1 MTGESM
7 TSRFSRF
14 GVIGGGAWGTAL
26 AQLLAADGAPVRLWA
41 READVVAAIN
51 ADHSNPAFLPGAAL
65 SPSLT
70 ATDDLADMAD
80 HDALLVVVPVPFLR
94 AVLAELP
101 AGDAPLIFC
110 SKGMEAGSFA
120 FPIDI
125 ARDLAPQRPHA
136 VLSGPTFAHEVAA
149 GLPTAIT
156 LAAADAGLAADL
168 AQALA
173 RPHFRPYVST
183 DVIGAEIGGAVKN
196 ILAIAC
202 GIVDGAGLG
211 LNARAALISR
221 GFAEMT
227 RFGLARGAQAE
238 TLAGLAGL
246 GDLVLTCTSSN
257 SRNFA
262 LGQGLGRGEPAE
274 ALMADRRTVAEGA
287 FSAPVVVAAA
297 RADGIDMPI
306 TDTVAR
312 LVAGETRVTEAVQA
326 LLSRPLRSEGR

>member
-1 MTGESM
+1 M
-7 TSRFSRF
+7 TSPVPLRF
-14 GVIGGGAWGTAL
+14 GVVGGGAWGTAL
-26 AQLLAADGAPVRLWA
+26 AQLLAAEGAPVRLWA
-41 READVVAAIN
+41 REAEVVAAVN
-51 ADHSNPAFLPGAAL
+51 AEHRNPLFLPSAAL

-70 ATDDLADMAD
+70 ATGDLADMAGL
-80 HDALLVVVPVPFLR
+80 DALLIVVPVPFLR
-94 AVLAELP
+94 AVLAALP
-101 AGDAPLIFC
+101 AEDSPLVLC

-120 FPIDI
+120 FPVDM
-125 ARDLAPQRPHA
+125 ARDLCPARPLA

-156 LAAADAGLAADL
+156 LAAEDPAVADTLAR
-168 AQALA
+168 ALA
-173 RPHFRPYVST
+173 RPHFRPYVSS
-183 DVIGAEIGGAVKN
+183 DVIGAEIGGAIKN
-196 ILAIAC
+196 VLAIAC
-202 GIVDGAGLG
+202 GIVEGAGLG

-262 LGQGLGRGEPAE
+262 LGEGLGRGEEAA

-287 FSAPVVVAAA
+287 FSAPVIAAAA

-306 TDTVAR
+306 TDAVAR
-312 LVAGETRVTEAVQA
+312 LVAGETRVADAIQA
-326 LLSRPLRSEGR
+326 LLSRPLRREGR

>member
-1 MTGESM
+1 M
-7 TSRFSRF
+7 TSYSNF

-26 AQLLAADGAPVRLWA
+26 AQLLAAEGAPVRLWA
-41 READVVAAIN
+41 RETDVVTAIN
-51 ADHSNPAFLPGAAL
+51 SEHRNPVFLPGAAL

-70 ATDDLADMAD
+70 ATAALADMAD
-80 HDALLVVVPVPFLR
+80 LDALLVVVPVPFLR

-101 AGDAPLIFC
+101 PGDAPLIFC

-120 FPIDI
+120 FPIDM
-125 ARDLAPQRPHA
+125 ARDLTPQRPHA

-156 LAAADAGLAADL
+156 LAAADARLASDI

-173 RPHFRPYVST
+173 RPHFRPYAST

-227 RFGLARGAQAE
+227 RFGLSRGAQAE

-262 LGQGLGRGEPAE
+262 LGQGLGRGEAAE
-274 ALMADRRTVAEGA
+274 ALIN
-287 FSAPVVVAAA
+287 SAPT
-297 RADGIDMPI
+297 G
-306 TDTVAR
+306 
-312 LVAGETRVTEAVQA
+312 LG
-326 LLSRPLRSEGR
+326 

>member
-1 MTGESM
+1 
-7 TSRFSRF
+7 
-14 GVIGGGAWGTAL
+14 
-26 AQLLAADGAPVRLWA
+26 LAAEGAPVRLWA
-41 READVVAAIN
+41 REDDVVAAVN
-51 ADHSNPAFLPGAAL
+51 AEHRNPLFLPSAAL

-70 ATDDLADMAD
+70 ATGDLAAMAGL
-80 HDALLVVVPVPFLR
+80 DALLIVVPVPFLR
-94 AVLAELP
+94 AVLAALP
-101 AGDAPLIFC
+101 AGDAPLILC

-125 ARDLAPQRPHA
+125 ARELCPMRPLA

-156 LAAADAGLAADL
+156 LAAEDADVADRLAR
-168 AQALA
+168 ALA
-173 RPHFRPYVST
+173 RPHFRPYVSA
-183 DVIGAEIGGAVKN
+183 DVIGAEIGGAIKN
-196 ILAIAC
+196 VLAIAC
-202 GIVDGAGLG
+202 GIVEGAGLG

-227 RFGLARGAQAE
+227 RFGLARGAEAE

-262 LGQGLGRGEPAE
+262 LGEGLGRGEEAA

-287 FSAPVVVAAA
+287 FSAPVIAAAA
-297 RADGIDMPI
+297 RAEGIDMPI
-306 TDTVAR
+306 TDAVAR
-312 LVAGETRVTEAVQA
+312 LVAGETRVADAVQA
-326 LLSRPLRSEGR
+326 LLSRPLRREGR

>member
-1 MTGESM
+1 MTRESM
-7 TSRFSRF
+7 TPYRNF
-14 GVIGGGAWGTAL
+14 GVVGGGAWGTAL
-26 AQLLAADGAPVRLWA
+26 AQLLAAGGAPVRLWA

-51 ADHSNPAFLPGAAL
+51 AEHRNSVFLPGAAL
-65 SPSLT
+65 SPSLE
-70 ATDDLADMAD
+70 ATGDLGDLAGL
-80 HDALLVVVPVPFLR
+80 DALLIVVPVPFLR
-94 AVLAELP
+94 AVLADLP
-101 AGDAPLIFC
+101 AGNAPLVFC

-120 FPIDI
+120 FPIDM
-125 ARDLAPQRPHA
+125 ARELAPARPHA
-136 VLSGPTFAHEVAA
+136 VLSGPTFANEVAA

-156 LAAADAGLAADL
+156 LAAADAALATGL
-168 AQALA
+168 AQAIA

-202 GIVDGAGLG
+202 GIVEGAGLG

-246 GDLVLTCTSSN
+246 GDLVLTCTSAN

-262 LGQGLGRGEPAE
+262 LGQGLGRGEAID

-287 FSAPVVVAAA
+287 FSAPVVAAAA
-297 RADGIDMPI
+297 RADGVDMPI

-312 LVAGETRVTEAVQA
+312 LVAGELRVADAIQA
-326 LLSRPLRSEGR
+326 LLSRPLRPEGR

>member
-1 MTGESM
+1 M
-7 TSRFSRF
+7 TSHPLRF
-14 GVIGGGAWGTAL
+14 GVVGGGAWGTAL
-26 AQLLAADGAPVRLWA
+26 AQLLAAEGAPVRLWA
-41 READVVAAIN
+41 REDDVVAAVN
-51 ADHSNPAFLPGAAL
+51 AEHRNPLFLPSAAL

-70 ATDDLADMAD
+70 ATGDLAAMAGL
-80 HDALLVVVPVPFLR
+80 DALLIVVPVPFLR
-94 AVLAELP
+94 AVLAALP
-101 AGDAPLIFC
+101 AGDAPLILC

-125 ARDLAPQRPHA
+125 ARELCPMRPLA

-156 LAAADAGLAADL
+156 LAAEDADVADRLAR
-168 AQALA
+168 ALA
-173 RPHFRPYVST
+173 RPHFRPYVSA
-183 DVIGAEIGGAVKN
+183 DVIGAEIGGAIKN
-196 ILAIAC
+196 VLAIAC
-202 GIVDGAGLG
+202 GIVEGAGLG

-227 RFGLARGAQAE
+227 RFGLARGAEAE

-262 LGQGLGRGEPAE
+262 LGEGLGRGEEAA

-287 FSAPVVVAAA
+287 FSAPVIAAAA
-297 RADGIDMPI
+297 RAEGIDMPI
-306 TDTVAR
+306 TDAVAR
-312 LVAGETRVTEAVQA
+312 LVAGETRVADAVQA
-326 LLSRPLRSEGR
+326 LLSRPLRREGR

>member
-1 MTGESM
+1 M
-7 TSRFSRF
+7 TSYSNF
-14 GVIGGGAWGTAL
+14 GVVGGGAWGTAL
-26 AQLLAADGAPVRLWA
+26 AQLLAAEGAPVRLWA

-51 ADHSNPAFLPGAAL
+51 ADHRNPLFLPDAAL

-70 ATDDLADMAD
+70 ATGDLADLAAC
-80 HDALLVVVPVPFLR
+80 DALLVVVPVPFLR

-101 AGDAPLIFC
+101 AGDAPLILC

-120 FPIDI
+120 FPIDM
-125 ARDLAPQRPHA
+125 ARELAPGRPHA

-156 LAAADAGLAADL
+156 LAADDAAVAVDI
-168 AQALA
+168 ARALA
-173 RPHFRPYVST
+173 RPHFRPYAST
-183 DVIGAEIGGAVKN
+183 DVIGAEIGGAIKN

-227 RFGLARGAQAE
+227 RFGLARGAAAE

-246 GDLVLTCTSSN
+246 GDLVLTCTSAN

-262 LGQGLGRGEPAE
+262 LGQGLGRGEA
-274 ALMADRRTVAEGA
+274 AATLMADRRTVAEGA
-287 FSAPVVVAAA
+287 FSAPVVAAA
-297 RADGIDMPI
+297 AHADGIDMPI
-306 TDTVAR
+306 TDAVAR
-312 LVAGETRVTEAVQA
+312 LVAGETRVAEAVQA
-326 LLSRPLRSEGR
+326 LLSRPLRTEGR

>member
-1 MTGESM
+1 M
-7 TSRFSRF
+7 TSYRNF
-14 GVIGGGAWGTAL
+14 GVVGGGAWGTAL

-41 READVVAAIN
+41 REEDVVAAIN
-51 ADHSNPAFLPGAAL
+51 REHRNPVFLPGAAL
-65 SPSLT
+65 SSSLI
-70 ATDDLADMAD
+70 ATGDLADMAD
-80 HDALLVVVPVPFLR
+80 LDALLIVVPVPFLR
-94 AVLAELP
+94 AVLADLP
-101 AGDAPLIFC
+101 PGDAPLIFC

-120 FPIDI
+120 FPIDM
-125 ARDLAPQRPHA
+125 ARDLAPLRPHA

-156 LAAADAGLAADL
+156 VAADAEIAGTL

-262 LGQGLGRGEPAE
+262 LGQGLGRGEAVE
-274 ALMADRRTVAEGA
+274 VLMADRRTVAEGA
-287 FSAPVVVAAA
+287 FSAPVVAAAA

-306 TDTVAR
+306 TETVAR
-312 LVAGETRVTEAVQA
+312 LVAGEVRVGDAIQA
-326 LLSRPLRSEGR
+326 LLSRPLRPEGR

>member
-1 MTGESM
+1 MTGERM
-7 TSRFSRF
+7 TSYF
-14 GVIGGGAWGTAL
+14 GIVGGGAWGTAL
-26 AQLLAADGAPVRLWA
+26 AQLLAADGAPVKIWA
-41 READVVAAIN
+41 REAEVVAAIN
-51 ADHSNPAFLPGAAL
+51 SEHRNPLFLPNATL

-70 ATDDLADMAD
+70 ATGDLAALAD
-80 HDALLVVVPVPFLR
+80 CDALLIVVPVPFLR

-101 AGDAPLIFC
+101 PGGAPLILC

-125 ARDLAPQRPHA
+125 AHAVAPDRPVA

-156 LAAADAGLAADL
+156 LAAADPAVADRLAAS
-168 AQALA
+168 LA
-173 RPHFRPYVST
+173 RPHFRPYVSA

-227 RFGLARGAQAE
+227 RFGLSRGAEAE

-262 LGQGLGRGEPAE
+262 LGQGLGRGEDIAT
-274 ALMADRRTVAEGA
+274 LMADRRSVAEGA
-287 FSAPVVVAAA
+287 FSAPVVAAAA

-306 TDTVAR
+306 TDAVAR
-312 LVAGETRVTEAVQA
+312 LVAGEIRAGEAIQA
-326 LLSRPLRSEGR
+326 LLSRPLRREGR

>member
-1 MTGESM
+1 M
-7 TSRFSRF
+7 TSYRNF

-26 AQLLAADGAPVRLWA
+26 AQLLAADGTPVRLWA

-51 ADHSNPAFLPGAAL
+51 AEHRNPAFLPGAAL
-65 SPSLT
+65 SSSLT
-70 ATDDLADMAD
+70 ATGNLTDMAD
-80 HDALLVVVPVPFLR
+80 LDALLVVVPVPFLR

-101 AGDAPLIFC
+101 AGGAPLVLC

-120 FPIDI
+120 FPIDM
-125 ARDLAPQRPHA
+125 ARDLAPKRPHA

-156 LAAADAGLAADL
+156 LAAADAGVAADI
-168 AQALA
+168 AQTLA

-227 RFGLARGAQAE
+227 RFGLSRGAQAE

-262 LGQGLGRGEPAE
+262 LGQGLGRGELAE

-287 FSAPVVVAAA
+287 FSAPVVAAAA

-312 LVAGETRVTEAVQA
+312 LVAGETRVGDAIQA
-326 LLSRPLRSEGR
+326 LLSRPLRSEGQ

>member
-1 MTGESM
+1 MTREGM
-7 TSRFSRF
+7 TSYRSF
-14 GVIGGGAWGTAL
+14 GVVGGGAWGTAL

-41 READVVAAIN
+41 REAGVVAAIN
-51 ADHSNPAFLPGAAL
+51 ADHRNPVFLPDAVL

-70 ATDDLADMAD
+70 ATGDLADMAD
-80 HDALLVVVPVPFLR
+80 RDALLIVVPVPFLR
-94 AVLAELP
+94 AVLADLP
-101 AGDAPLIFC
+101 AGDTPLIFC

-120 FPIDI
+120 FPVDI
-125 ARDLAPQRPHA
+125 AESLFPDRPLA

-156 LAAADAGLAADL
+156 LAAANPALADAL

-183 DVIGAEIGGAVKN
+183 DMIGAEIGGAVKN

-227 RFGLARGAQAE
+227 RFGIARGAQAE

-262 LGQGLGRGEPAE
+262 LGQGLGRGEE
-274 ALMADRRTVAEGA
+274 AAKLMADRRTVAEGA
-287 FSAPVVVAAA
+287 FSAPVIAAAA
-297 RADGIDMPI
+297 RADAIDMPI
-306 TDTVAR
+306 TDAVAR
-312 LVAGETRVTEAVQA
+312 LVAGEIRVADAVQA
-326 LLSRPLRSEGR
+326 LLSRPLRREGA

>member
-1 MTGESM
+1 M
-7 TSRFSRF
+7 TSYRNF
-14 GVIGGGAWGTAL
+14 GVVGGGAWGTAL
-26 AQLLAADGAPVRLWA
+26 AQLLAADGAPLRLWA
-41 READVVAAIN
+41 REAEVVAAIN
-51 ADHSNPAFLPGAAL
+51 AEHRNPAFLPGALL
-65 SPSLT
+65 SASLT
-70 ATDDLADMAD
+70 ATGALADMAEL
-80 HDALLVVVPVPFLR
+80 DALLIVVPVPFLR
-94 AVLAELP
+94 AVLADLP

-120 FPIDI
+120 FPIDM

-136 VLSGPTFAHEVAA
+136 VLSGPTFANEVAA

-156 LAAADAGLAADL
+156 LAAADPDLAA
-168 AQALA
+168 AIAGAIA

-183 DVIGAEIGGAVKN
+183 DVIGAEIGGAIKN

-262 LGQGLGRGEPAE
+262 LGQGLGRGEDAST
-274 ALMADRRTVAEGA
+274 LMADRRTVAEGA
-287 FSAPVVVAAA
+287 FSAPVVAAAA

-306 TDTVAR
+306 CDTVAR
-312 LVAGETRVTEAVQA
+312 LVAGETRVADAIHA

>member
-1 MTGESM
+1 M
-7 TSRFSRF
+7 TSYKQF
-14 GVIGGGAWGTAL
+14 GVVGGGAWGTAL
-26 AQLLAADGAPVRLWA
+26 AQLLAADGVPVRLWA
-41 READVVAAIN
+41 REEDVVDAIN
-51 ADHSNPAFLPGAAL
+51 REHRNPAFLPGAAL

-70 ATDDLADMAD
+70 ATGELAGMAD
-80 HDALLVVVPVPFLR
+80 LDALLIVVPVPYLR
-94 AVLAELP
+94 AVLADLP
-101 AGDAPLIFC
+101 PGDAPLIFC

-120 FPIDI
+120 FPIDM
-125 ARDLAPQRPHA
+125 ARELAPLRPHA

-156 LAAADAGLAADL
+156 LAASDADVAGAL

-183 DVIGAEIGGAVKN
+183 DMIGAEVGGAVKN

-262 LGQGLGRGEPAE
+262 LGQGLGRGEAAE
-274 ALMADRRTVAEGA
+274 VLMADRRTVAEGA
-287 FSAPVVVAAA
+287 FSAPVVAAAA

-306 TDTVAR
+306 TETVAR
-312 LVAGETRVTEAVQA
+312 LVAGEVRVGDAIQA
-326 LLSRPLRSEGR
+326 LLSRPLRPEGR

>member
-1 MTGESM
+1 M
-7 TSRFSRF
+7 TSYRNF
-14 GVIGGGAWGTAL
+14 GVVGGGAWGTAL

-41 READVVAAIN
+41 REAEVVAAIN
-51 ADHSNPAFLPGAAL
+51 AEHRNPAFLPGALL
-65 SPSLT
+65 SASLT
-70 ATDDLADMAD
+70 ATGALADMAEL
-80 HDALLVVVPVPFLR
+80 DALLIVVPVPFLR
-94 AVLAELP
+94 AVLADLP

-120 FPIDI
+120 FPIDM

-136 VLSGPTFAHEVAA
+136 VLSGPTFANEVAA

-156 LAAADAGLAADL
+156 LAAADPDLAA
-168 AQALA
+168 AIAGAIA

-183 DVIGAEIGGAVKN
+183 DVIGAEIGGAIKN

-246 GDLVLTCTSSN
+246 GDLVLTCTSAN

-262 LGQGLGRGEPAE
+262 LGQGLGRGEDA
-274 ALMADRRTVAEGA
+274 ATLMADRRTVAEGA
-287 FSAPVVVAAA
+287 FSAPVVAAAA

-306 TDTVAR
+306 CDTVAR
-312 LVAGETRVTEAVQA
+312 LVAGETRVADAIHA

>member
-1 MTGESM
+1 M
-7 TSRFSRF
+7 TSYRNF
-14 GVIGGGAWGTAL
+14 GIVGGGAWGTAL
-26 AQLLAADGAPVRLWA
+26 AQLLAAGGAPVRLWA
-41 READVVAAIN
+41 REKDVVDAIN
-51 ADHSNPAFLPGAAL
+51 AEHHNPAFLPGAAL
-65 SPSLT
+65 SPSLSAT
-70 ATDDLADMAD
+70 AELADMAGL
-80 HDALLVVVPVPFLR
+80 DALLIVVPVPYLR
-94 AVLAELP
+94 AVLADLP
-101 AGDAPLIFC
+101 SGDAPLIFC

-120 FPIDI
+120 FPIDM
-125 ARDLAPQRPHA
+125 ARELVPQRPHA

-156 LAAADAGLAADL
+156 LAAADADVAAGLAR
-168 AQALA
+168 ALA

-183 DVIGAEIGGAVKN
+183 DMIGAEIGGAVKN

-227 RFGLARGAQAE
+227 RFALARGAQAE

-262 LGQGLGRGEPAE
+262 LGQGLGRGEKVE
-274 ALMADRRTVAEGA
+274 TLMADRHTVAEGA
-287 FSAPVVVAAA
+287 FSAPVVAAAA

-306 TDTVAR
+306 TDTIAR
-312 LVAGETRVTEAVQA
+312 LVAGEVRVADAIQA
-326 LLSRPLRSEGR
+326 LLSRPLRPEGR

>member
-1 MTGESM
+1 M
-7 TSRFSRF
+7 TSYWNF

-41 READVVAAIN
+41 REDDVVAAIN
-51 ADHSNPAFLPGAAL
+51 AEHRNPVFLPGAAL
-65 SPSLT
+65 SASLT
-70 ATDDLADMAD
+70 ATSALTDMAAC
-80 HDALLVVVPVPFLR
+80 DALLVVVPVPFLR

-125 ARDLAPQRPHA
+125 ARELAPQRPHA

-156 LAAADAGLAADL
+156 
-168 AQALA
+168 
-173 RPHFRPYVST
+173 
-183 DVIGAEIGGAVKN
+183 
-196 ILAIAC
+196 
-202 GIVDGAGLG
+202 VDGAGLG

-257 SRNFA
+257 SRNFT
-262 LGQGLGRGEPAE
+262 LGQGLGRGEDAE
-274 ALMADRRTVAEGA
+274 TLMADRRTVAEGA
-287 FSAPVVVAAA
+287 FSAPVIAAAA

-306 TDTVAR
+306 CDTVAR
-312 LVAGETRVTEAVQA
+312 LVAGETRVADAIQA

>member
-1 MTGESM
+1 M
-7 TSRFSRF
+7 TSYHRF

-26 AQLLAADGAPVRLWA
+26 AQMIAAEGAPVRLWA
-41 READVVAAIN
+41 HEDDVVAAIN
-51 ADHSNPAFLPGAAL
+51 GEHRNPMFLPGAAL
-65 SPSLT
+65 SPSLA
-70 ATDDLADMAD
+70 ATGDLADMAEC
-80 HDALLVVVPVPFLR
+80 DALLVVVPVPFLR
-94 AVLAELP
+94 SVLAALP
-101 AGDAPLIFC
+101 PSGAPLIFC
-110 SKGMEAGSFA
+110 SKGMEAGTFA

-125 ARDLAPQRPHA
+125 ANDICPDRAHA

-156 LAAADAGLAADL
+156 LAATDTETAEALAL
-168 AQALA
+168 ALA
-173 RPHFRPYVST
+173 RPYFRPYIST
-183 DVIGAEIGGAVKN
+183 DMIGAEIGGAVKN

-227 RFGLARGAQAE
+227 RFGLSRGALPE

-246 GDLVLTCTSSN
+246 GDLVLTCTSAN

-262 LGQGLGRGEPAE
+262 LGQGLGRGEAAS

-287 FSAPVVVAAA
+287 FSAPVIAAAA

-306 TDTVAR
+306 TDAVAR
-312 LVAGETRVTEAVQA
+312 LVSGEILAAQAIQA
-326 LLSRPLRSEGR
+326 LLSRPLRPEGR

>member
-1 MTGESM
+1 M
-7 TSRFSRF
+7 TSSYSRF
-14 GVIGGGAWGTAL
+14 GVVGGGAWGTAL
-26 AQLLAADGAPVRLWA
+26 AQLLAADGAPVTLWA

-51 ADHSNPAFLPGAAL
+51 TDHRNPLFLPGATL
-65 SPSLT
+65 SPSLV
-70 ATDDLADMAD
+70 ATGDLADLAAC
-80 HDALLVVVPVPFLR
+80 DALLVVVPVPFLR
-94 AVLAELP
+94 ATLADLP
-101 AGDAPLIFC
+101 AGDAPLILC
-110 SKGMEAGSFA
+110 SKGMEAESFA

-125 ARDLAPQRPHA
+125 ARDVAPTRPVA

-156 LAAADAGLAADL
+156 LAAADRARADALAH
-168 AQALA
+168 ALA

-196 ILAIAC
+196 ILAIAS

-227 RFGLARGAQAE
+227 RFGLARGALAE

-262 LGQGLGRGEPAE
+262 LGQGLGRGEE
-274 ALMADRRTVAEGA
+274 AAVLMADRRTVAEGA
-287 FSAPVVVAAA
+287 FSAPVVAAAA

-306 TDTVAR
+306 TDAVAR
-312 LVAGETRVTEAVQA
+312 LVAGEIRAAEAIQA
-326 LLSRPLRSEGR
+326 LLSRPLRPEGR

>member
-1 MTGESM
+1 M
-7 TSRFSRF
+7 TSFARF
-14 GVIGGGAWGTAL
+14 GVVGGGAWGTAL
-26 AQLLAADGAPVRLWA
+26 AQLLAADGAPVLLWA
-41 READVVAAIN
+41 REAEVTAAIN
-51 ADHSNPAFLPGAAL
+51 AEHRNPLFLPGAPL
-65 SPSLT
+65 SPSLR
-70 ATDDLADMAD
+70 ATGALADLAGL
-80 HDALLVVVPVPFLR
+80 DALLIVVPVPYLR
-94 AVLAELP
+94 AVLADLP
-101 AGDAPLIFC
+101 TDTAPLIFC

-120 FPIDI
+120 FPVDI
-125 ARDLAPQRPHA
+125 ARALFPERPLA

-156 LAAADAGLAADL
+156 LAAADPALADAL
-168 AQALA
+168 ARALA
-173 RPHFRPYVST
+173 RPHFRPYAST
-183 DVIGAEIGGAVKN
+183 DMIGAEIGGAVKN

-262 LGQGLGRGEPAE
+262 LGQGLGRGESA
-274 ALMADRRTVAEGA
+274 AVLMRDRRTVAEGA
-287 FSAPVVVAAA
+287 FSAPVIAEAA
-297 RADGIDMPI
+297 RAGGIDMPI

-312 LVAGETRVTEAVQA
+312 LVAGETGVAQAIQA
-326 LLSRPLRSEGR
+326 LLSRPLRREGA

>member
-1 MTGESM
+1 M
-7 TSRFSRF
+7 TSEPVQF
-14 GVIGGGAWGTAL
+14 GVVGGGAWGTAL
-26 AQLLAADGAPVRLWA
+26 AQLLAADGAPIRLWA
-41 READVVAAIN
+41 READVVETIN
-51 ADHSNPAFLPGAAL
+51 REHRNSLFLPSAAL
-65 SPSLT
+65 SPSLH
-70 ATDDLADMAD
+70 ATGNLADMAGLN
-80 HDALLVVVPVPFLR
+80 ALLIVVPVPYLR
-94 AVLAELP
+94 PILADLP
-101 AGDAPLIFC
+101 EADTPLIFC
-110 SKGMEAGSFA
+110 SKGMEANSFA
-120 FPIDI
+120 FPVDI
-125 ARDLAPQRPHA
+125 ARDIFPNRPLA

-156 LAAADAGLAADL
+156 LAAEDRDSAEQLAH
-168 AQALA
+168 ALA

-183 DVIGAEIGGAVKN
+183 DLIGAEIGGAVKN

-262 LGQGLGRGEPAE
+262 LGQGLGRGISAAE
-274 ALMADRRTVAEGA
+274 LMADRRTIAEGA
-287 FSAPVVVAAA
+287 FSAPVVAAA
-297 RADGIDMPI
+297 AEADNIDMPI
-306 TDTVAR
+306 TATVAC
-312 LVAGETRVTEAVQA
+312 LIAGETNVADAIQA
-326 LLSRPLRSEGR
+326 LLSRPLRPEGR

>member
-1 MTGESM
+1 M
-7 TSRFSRF
+7 TSYSDF
-14 GVIGGGAWGTAL
+14 GVVGGGAWGTAL
-26 AQLLAADGAPVRLWA
+26 AQMLAAEGAPVRLWA
-41 READVVAAIN
+41 REAEVVAAIN
-51 ADHSNPAFLPGAAL
+51 ADHRNPLFLPGADL

-70 ATDDLADMAD
+70 ATGDLSGLADC
-80 HDALLVVVPVPFLR
+80 DALLIVVPVPFLR
-94 AVLAELP
+94 AVLMDLP
-101 AGDAPLIFC
+101 STAAPLVFC

-125 ARDLAPQRPHA
+125 AKALCPDRPLA

-156 LAAADAGLAADL
+156 LAAADSRTAEDIAR
-168 AQALA
+168 ALA

-183 DVIGAEIGGAVKN
+183 DMIGAEIGGAVKN
-196 ILAIAC
+196 VLAIAC

-227 RFGLARGAQAE
+227 RFGLARGAAVE

-262 LGQGLGRGEPAE
+262 LGQGLGRGADI
-274 ALMADRRTVAEGA
+274 ATLMADRRTVAEGA
-287 FSAPVVVAAA
+287 FSAPVIAAAA

-306 TDTVAR
+306 TDAVAR
-312 LVAGETRVTEAVQA
+312 LVAGEIRASEAIQA
-326 LLSRPLRSEGR
+326 LLSRPLRPEGR

>member
-1 MTGESM
+1 M
-7 TSRFSRF
+7 TSSYSRF
-14 GVIGGGAWGTAL
+14 GVVGGGAWGTAL
-26 AQLLAADGAPVRLWA
+26 AQLLAADGAPVTLWA

-51 ADHSNPAFLPGAAL
+51 TDHRNPLFLPGATL
-65 SPSLT
+65 SPSLV
-70 ATDDLADMAD
+70 ATGDLADLAAC
-80 HDALLVVVPVPFLR
+80 DALLVVVPVPFLR
-94 AVLAELP
+94 ATLADLP
-101 AGDAPLIFC
+101 AGDAPLILC
-110 SKGMEAGSFA
+110 SKGMEAESFA

-125 ARDLAPQRPHA
+125 ARDVTPGRPVA

-156 LAAADAGLAADL
+156 LAAADRTRADALAH
-168 AQALA
+168 ALA

-196 ILAIAC
+196 ILAIAS

-227 RFGLARGAQAE
+227 RFGLARGALAE

-262 LGQGLGRGEPAE
+262 LGQGLGRGEE
-274 ALMADRRTVAEGA
+274 AAVLMADRRTVAEGA
-287 FSAPVVVAAA
+287 FSAPVVAAAA

-306 TDTVAR
+306 TDAVAR
-312 LVAGETRVTEAVQA
+312 LVAGEIRAAEAIQA
-326 LLSRPLRSEGR
+326 LLSRPLRPEGR

>member
-1 MTGESM
+1 M
-7 TSRFSRF
+7 TSNFSRF
-14 GVIGGGAWGTAL
+14 GIIGGGAWGTAL

-41 READVVAAIN
+41 READVVTAIN
-51 ADHSNPAFLPGAAL
+51 SDHHNPVFLPGAKL
-65 SPSLT
+65 SPSLA
-70 ATDDLADMAD
+70 ATGDIADMAD
-80 HDALLVVVPVPFLR
+80 LDALLIVVPVPFLR

-120 FPIDI
+120 FPIDM
-125 ARDLAPQRPHA
+125 ARDLAPQRRHA

-149 GLPTAIT
+149 GLPTAVT
-156 LAAADAGLAADL
+156 LASADAGLAAQL

-227 RFGLARGAQAE
+227 RFGLSRGAQAE

-262 LGQGLGRGEPAE
+262 LGQGLGRGEDAA

-287 FSAPVVVAAA
+287 FSAPVVAAAA

-312 LVAGETRVTEAVQA
+312 LVAGETRVADAIQA

>member
-1 MTGESM
+1 MTREGM
-7 TSRFSRF
+7 TSYRSF
-14 GVIGGGAWGTAL
+14 GVVGGGAWGTAL
-26 AQLLAADGAPVRLWA
+26 AQLLAADGAPVRMWA

-51 ADHSNPAFLPGAAL
+51 ADHRNPVFLPDAVL

-70 ATDDLADMAD
+70 ATGDLADMAD
-80 HDALLVVVPVPFLR
+80 RDALLIVVPVPFLR
-94 AVLAELP
+94 AVLADLP
-101 AGDAPLIFC
+101 AGDTPLIFC

-120 FPIDI
+120 FPVDI
-125 ARDLAPQRPHA
+125 AESLFPDRPLA

-156 LAAADAGLAADL
+156 LAAANPALADALAH
-168 AQALA
+168 ALA

-183 DVIGAEIGGAVKN
+183 DMIGAEIGGAVKN

-227 RFGLARGAQAE
+227 RFGIARGAQAE

-262 LGQGLGRGEPAE
+262 LGQGLGRGEE
-274 ALMADRRTVAEGA
+274 AAKLMADRRTVAEGA
-287 FSAPVVVAAA
+287 FSAPVIAAAA
-297 RADGIDMPI
+297 RADAIDMPI
-306 TDTVAR
+306 TDAVAR
-312 LVAGETRVTEAVQA
+312 LVAGEIRVADAVQA
-326 LLSRPLRSEGR
+326 LLSRPLRREGA

>member
-1 MTGESM
+1 M
-7 TSRFSRF
+7 TSYRNF
-14 GVIGGGAWGTAL
+14 GVVGGGAWGTAL
-26 AQLLAADGAPVRLWA
+26 AQMLAADGAPVRLWA

-51 ADHSNPAFLPGAAL
+51 AEHRNPVFLPGASL

-70 ATDDLADMAD
+70 ATGTLTDIAAC
-80 HDALLVVVPVPFLR
+80 DALLIVVPVPFLR
-94 AVLAELP
+94 AVLADLP

-120 FPIDI
+120 FPIDM

-156 LAAADAGLAADL
+156 LAASDPDLAA
-168 AQALA
+168 AIAGAVA

-183 DVIGAEIGGAVKN
+183 DVIGAEIGGAIKN

-246 GDLVLTCTSSN
+246 GDLVLTCTSAN

-262 LGQGLGRGEPAE
+262 LGQGLGRGETA
-274 ALMADRRTVAEGA
+274 AMLMADRRTVAEGA
-287 FSAPVVVAAA
+287 FSAPVVASAA

-306 TDTVAR
+306 TDAVAR
-312 LVAGETRVTEAVQA
+312 LVAGEAHVADVIQA
-326 LLSRPLRSEGR
+326 LLSRPLRAEGR

>member
-1 MTGESM
+1 M
-7 TSRFSRF
+7 TSYRSF
-14 GVIGGGAWGTAL
+14 GVVGGGAWGTAL
-26 AQLLAADGAPVRLWA
+26 AQLLAAEGAPVRLWA
-41 READVVAAIN
+41 REEEVVAAIN
-51 ADHSNPAFLPGAAL
+51 AEHRNPLFLPDAKL
-65 SPSLT
+65 SPSLA
-70 ATDDLADMAD
+70 ATGALADIAAC
-80 HDALLVVVPVPFLR
+80 DALLVVVPVPFLR
-94 AVLAELP
+94 AVLAGLP

-125 ARDLAPQRPHA
+125 ARDICPGRPLA

-156 LAAADAGLAADL
+156 LAAADAATAEAL

-183 DVIGAEIGGAVKN
+183 DMIGAEIGGAVKN

-227 RFGLARGAQAE
+227 RFGLARGAEAE

-262 LGQGLGRGEPAE
+262 LGQGLGRGAE
-274 ALMADRRTVAEGA
+274 ASALMADRRTVAEGA
-287 FSAPVVVAAA
+287 FSAPVIAAAA
-297 RADGIDMPI
+297 RADGIEMPI
-306 TDTVAR
+306 TDAVAR
-312 LVAGETRVTEAVQA
+312 LVAGEIRAGEAIQA
-326 LLSRPLRSEGR
+326 LLSRPLRPEGR

>member
-1 MTGESM
+1 M
-7 TSRFSRF
+7 TSYRNF
-14 GVIGGGAWGTAL
+14 GVVGGGAWGTAL

-41 READVVAAIN
+41 REAEVVDTINTEHRNPLFLAAI
-51 ADHSNPAFLPGAAL
+51 AL

-70 ATDDLADMAD
+70 ATADLAEMASL
-80 HDALLVVVPVPFLR
+80 DALLIVVPVPFLR
-94 AVLAELP
+94 AVLADLP
-101 AGDAPLIFC
+101 PGDAPLIFC

-120 FPIDI
+120 FPIDM
-125 ARDLAPQRPHA
+125 AQNLAPQRPHA

-156 LAAADAGLAADL
+156 LAAADADVAGAL

-183 DVIGAEIGGAVKN
+183 DMIGAEIGGAVKN

-262 LGQGLGRGEPAE
+262 LGQGLGRGEKVE
-274 ALMADRRTVAEGA
+274 TLMADRRTVAEGA
-287 FSAPVVVAAA
+287 FSAPVVAAAA

-312 LVAGETRVTEAVQA
+312 LVAGEVRVADAIQA
-326 LLSRPLRSEGR
+326 LLSRPLRPEGR

>member
-1 MTGESM
+1 MTRESM
-7 TSRFSRF
+7 TSSFSRF
-14 GVIGGGAWGTAL
+14 GVVGGGAWGTAL

-41 READVVAAIN
+41 REEEVVAAIN
-51 ADHSNPAFLPGAAL
+51 AEHRNPIFLPDAPL

-70 ATDDLADMAD
+70 ATADLADLAGL
-80 HDALLVVVPVPFLR
+80 DALLVVVPVPYLR
-94 AVLAELP
+94 AVLAALP
-101 AGDAPLIFC
+101 PGDAPLIFC
-110 SKGMEAGSFA
+110 SKGMEAESFA
-120 FPIDI
+120 FPVDM
-125 ARDLAPQRPHA
+125 ARETFPARPRA

-156 LAAADAGLAADL
+156 LAADDPALAGALAR
-168 AQALA
+168 ALA
-173 RPHFRPYVST
+173 RPHFRPYAST

-262 LGQGLGRGEPAE
+262 LGQGLGRGQSADE
-274 ALMADRRTVAEGA
+274 LMADRRTVAEGA
-287 FSAPVVVAAA
+287 FSAPVVAAAA
-297 RADGIDMPI
+297 RAERIDMPI
-306 TDTVAR
+306 TDAVAR
-312 LVAGETRVTEAVQA
+312 LVAGEASVAEAVQA
-326 LLSRPLRSEGR
+326 LLSRPLRREGA

>member
-1 MTGESM
+1 M
-7 TSRFSRF
+7 TSYRNF
-14 GVIGGGAWGTAL
+14 GIVGGGSWGTAL

-41 READVVAAIN
+41 REEDVVAAIN
-51 ADHSNPAFLPGAAL
+51 TEHRNPAFLPGAAL
-65 SPSLT
+65 SASLT
-70 ATDDLADMAD
+70 ATGALTDMAD
-80 HDALLVVVPVPFLR
+80 LDALLVVVPVPFLR
-94 AVLAELP
+94 AVLTELP

-120 FPIDI
+120 FPIDM
-125 ARDLAPQRPHA
+125 ARELAPQRPHA

-156 LAAADAGLAADL
+156 LAAADPELAA
-168 AQALA
+168 AIAGAIA

-183 DVIGAEIGGAVKN
+183 DVIGAEIGGAIKN

-257 SRNFA
+257 SRNFT
-262 LGQGLGRGEPAE
+262 LGQGLGRGDDAA

-287 FSAPVVVAAA
+287 FSAPVIAAAA

-306 TDTVAR
+306 CDTVAR
-312 LVAGETRVTEAVQA
+312 LVAGETRVADAIHA

>member
-1 MTGESM
+1 M
-7 TSRFSRF
+7 TSYRNF
-14 GVIGGGAWGTAL
+14 GVVGGGAWGTAL
-26 AQLLAADGAPVRLWA
+26 AQLLAAEGAEVRLWA
-41 READVVAAIN
+41 RETEVVAAIN
-51 ADHSNPAFLPGAAL
+51 AEHRNPLFLPGAAL

-70 ATDDLADMAD
+70 ATGNLADLAGR
-80 HDALLVVVPVPFLR
+80 DALLVVVPVPYLR
-94 AVLAELP
+94 AVLADLP
-101 AGDAPLIFC
+101 AGDAPLVFC

-120 FPIDI
+120 FPVDI
-125 ARDLAPQRPHA
+125 ARDVAPARPIA

-156 LAAADAGLAADL
+156 LAAEDAALADAL

-183 DVIGAEIGGAVKN
+183 DVTGAEIGGAVKN

-227 RFGLARGAQAE
+227 RFGLARGARAE

-246 GDLVLTCTSSN
+246 GDLVLTCTSAN

-262 LGQGLGRGEPAE
+262 LGQGLGRGEEAS

-287 FSAPVVVAAA
+287 FSAPVVAAAA
-297 RADGIDMPI
+297 RTDGIDMPI
-306 TDTVAR
+306 TDAVAR
-312 LVAGETRVTEAVQA
+312 LVAGEIRAAEAIQA
-326 LLSRPLRSEGR
+326 LLSRPLRPEGR

>member
-1 MTGESM
+1 M
-7 TSRFSRF
+7 TSYANF
-14 GVIGGGAWGTAL
+14 GVVGGGAWGTAL
-26 AQLLAADGAPVRLWA
+26 AQMLAAEGAPVRLWA
-41 READVVAAIN
+41 REEEVVAAIN
-51 ADHSNPAFLPGAAL
+51 GEHRNPLFLPGAAL
-65 SPSLT
+65 SSSLT
-70 ATDDLADMAD
+70 ATGRLADLASC
-80 HDALLVVVPVPFLR
+80 DALLVVVPVPFLR
-94 AVLAELP
+94 AVLEDLP
-101 AGDAPLIFC
+101 DGNAPLVFC
-110 SKGMEAGSFA
+110 SKGMEAESFA

-125 ARDLAPQRPHA
+125 AADITPRRPLA

-156 LAAADAGLAADL
+156 LAAADAATAERL

-173 RPHFRPYVST
+173 RPHFRPYIST
-183 DVIGAEIGGAVKN
+183 DMIGAEIGGAVKN

-227 RFGLARGAQAE
+227 RFGLSRGAQPE

-262 LGQGLGRGEPAE
+262 LGQGLGRGERAA

-287 FSAPVVVAAA
+287 FSAPVIAAAA

-306 TDTVAR
+306 TEAVAR
-312 LVAGETRVTEAVQA
+312 IVAGDIRAGEAIQA
-326 LLSRPLRSEGR
+326 LLSRPLRPEGR

>member
-1 MTGESM
+1 M
-7 TSRFSRF
+7 TSYGNF

-41 READVVAAIN
+41 REKDVVEAIN
-51 ADHSNPAFLPGAAL
+51 ADHRNPVFLPGATL

-70 ATDDLADMAD
+70 ATCHLADMAD
-80 HDALLVVVPVPFLR
+80 LDTLLVVVPVPFLR
-94 AVLAELP
+94 AVLTELP
-101 AGDAPLIFC
+101 AGEAPLVFC
-110 SKGMEAGSFA
+110 SKGMETGSFA
-120 FPIDI
+120 FPIDM

-156 LAAADAGLAADL
+156 LAAADAALATDI

-202 GIVDGAGLG
+202 GIVDGADLG

-227 RFGLARGAQAE
+227 RFGLSRGAPAE

-262 LGQGLGRGEPAE
+262 LGQGLGRGEA
-274 ALMADRRTVAEGA
+274 ADVLMADRRTVAEGA
-287 FSAPVVVAAA
+287 FSAPVVAAAA

-312 LVAGETRVTEAVQA
+312 LVAGETRVGDAIQA
-326 LLSRPLRSEGR
+326 LLSRPLRPEGQ